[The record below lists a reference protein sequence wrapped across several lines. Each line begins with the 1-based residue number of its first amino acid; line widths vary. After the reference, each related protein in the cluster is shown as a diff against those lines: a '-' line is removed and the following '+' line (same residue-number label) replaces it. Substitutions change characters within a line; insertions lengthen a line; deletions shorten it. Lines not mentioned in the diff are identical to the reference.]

1 MENFVPS
8 ALQNVVIDL
17 SSDLQN
23 ICIKTSSEH
32 SESFQDKVN
41 ETNLINFFSVQNALN
56 VF

>member
-1 MENFVPS
+1 MENFILS
-8 ALQNVVIDL
+8 ALQNLFIDL

-23 ICIKTSSEH
+23 ICMKTSSKH

-41 ETNLINFFSVQNALN
+41 ETNVINFFSVQNALN